1 MVGEL
6 QHSLVLDILPR
17 PMMEAAAAA
26 AAVAAAGAPAAVAA
40 AAVAAA
46 AVAAALA
53 AAVAAAVAAA
63 TGFAAGA
70 DGVAAAPAGAAA
82 CLAAAAAAASA
93 VVAAAAAAAAVAA
106 AAAAADAVVAA
117 AAAANLGASHEDEPR
132 HRHSPSQRATILP
145 HGILP
150 MSPATNCLNRIH
162 ATCCRLG
169 WNSVAPAIG
178 PDSSQGPAPLD
189 EAPLPPTVGMPP
201 PSC

>member
-6 QHSLVLDILPR
+6 QHSLGLDILPR
-17 PMMEAAAAA
+17 PMMEVAAAAA
-26 AAVAAAGAPAAVAA
+26 AGA

-46 AVAAALA
+46 AVAAAVVAAALV

-63 TGFAAGA
+63 SAFAAGA

-106 AAAAADAVVAA
+106 AAAAAVVAA

-132 HRHSPSQRATILP
+132 HRHPPSQRATILP

>member
-6 QHSLVLDILPR
+6 QHSLGLDILPR
-17 PMMEAAAAA
+17 PMMEVAAAAA
-26 AAVAAAGAPAAVAA
+26 AGA

-46 AVAAALA
+46 AVAAAVVAAALV

-63 TGFAAGA
+63 SAFAAGA

-106 AAAAADAVVAA
+106 AAAAAAVVAA

-132 HRHSPSQRATILP
+132 HRHPPSQRATILP

>member
-6 QHSLVLDILPR
+6 QHSLGLDILPR
-17 PMMEAAAAA
+17 PMMEVAAAAA
-26 AAVAAAGAPAAVAA
+26 AGA

-46 AVAAALA
+46 AVAAAVVAAALV

-63 TGFAAGA
+63 SAFAAGA

-82 CLAAAAAAASA
+82 CLAAAAAAAASA

-106 AAAAADAVVAA
+106 AAVVAA

-132 HRHSPSQRATILP
+132 HRHPPSQRATILP